1 MLRPEYET
9 RYRNVK
15 LSRDERG
22 ILEVTLHT
30 DGDSLRWGIGPS
42 HEFPQA
48 FREICRDRGNRV
60 VIIAGTGDQF
70 IGPRADEVNMSAFV
84 EASGGSHDASFYER
98 EGGIAREML
107 QSLLE
112 IPVPVVCA
120 VNGPVLRHCELALMA
135 DIIVASE
142 TASFEDSAHFKL
154 QNLVPGDGIFEIAV
168 MLMGINRA
176 RAFVLTGDPMDADE
190 ALRLGLVAEVLPPAN
205 VLSRARAIASEMA
218 AKPDVVL
225 RYTRSMMVQ
234 PIRERLL
241 ADLGRSMAYEALGAL
256 APDLEPPTM

>member
-1 MLRPEYET
+1 M
-9 RYRNVK
+9 
-15 LSRDERG
+15 SRDEHG

-30 DGDSLRWGIGPS
+30 NGDSLRWGIGPS
-42 HEFPQA
+42 HEFPLA
-48 FREICRDRGNRV
+48 FRDICGDRGNRV
-60 VIIAGTGDQF
+60 VIIAGAGDEF
-70 IGPRADEVNMSAFV
+70 IGPRADEVNMSSFV
-84 EASGGSHDASFYER
+84 EASGGGHDAIFYER
-98 EGGIAREML
+98 EGGLAREML

-135 DIIVASE
+135 DVIVCSE

-154 QNLVPGDGIFEIAV
+154 QDLVPGDGIFEIAV

-176 RAFVLTGDPMDADE
+176 RAFVLTGDPIPADE
-190 ALRLGLVAEVLPPAN
+190 ALRLGLVAKVLPRQEVLP
-205 VLSRARAIASEMA
+205 RARQIAMEMA

-234 PIRERLL
+234 PIRERML

-256 APDLEPPTM
+256 APDVEQPAR